1 MVTLKE
7 LVDLAPLTGNSDIE
21 IIKSFFVQ
29 NDLEEEG
36 MNLIH
41 ELTKSKIAKLNRKQY
56 IAKEWIPYL
65 PSDYLYKNYDLD
77 TATWPH
83 KLELNYL
90 VNGGEGLDKNFL
102 EWAKENVPNI
112 EQPECYSFPFVDWLE
127 ERGIKF
133 KKRKA
138 KGK

>member
-21 IIKSFFVQ
+21 IIKSFFIQ
-29 NDLEEEG
+29 NDLEEKG
-36 MNLIH
+36 MDLIH

-65 PSDYLYKNYDLD
+65 TSDYLYENYDLE
-77 TATWPH
+77 TATWQH

-90 VNGGEGLDKNFL
+90 VNGGKGLDKNFL
-102 EWAKENVPNI
+102 EWAKENVPHI
-112 EQPECYSFPFVDWLE
+112 EQPECYFFPFVDWLE

-133 KKRKA
+133 KKRKVQ
-138 KGK
+138 GK